1 MQQRVW
7 RSEVGRNLPPGHG
20 AMSTI
25 RASRRRRS
33 RPPIL
38 TLALLLAGAALIG
51 AVTASPSASVFL
63 GMG

>member
-7 RSEVGRNLPPGHG
+7 RSEVGRSLPVGHG
-20 AMSTI
+20 AISTI

-33 RPPIL
+33 RPPVL
-38 TLALLLAGAALIG
+38 TMALLLAGAAAIG
-51 AVTASPSASVFL
+51 ALTAAPGASIFL